1 MGFKAL
7 FVHPTYLTH
16 LQQYKIYSKQ
26 HKISIST
33 YTSSQASFTPR
44 VKENLHLVSSFIYTS
59 SQEQLTPRVG
69 CHGYL
74 MQGSIYTR

>member
-16 LQQYKIYSKQ
+16 LQQYKIYFKQ

-33 YTSSQASFTPR
+33 YTSSRASFTPR
-44 VKENLHLVSSFIYTS
+44 VKENLYLV
-59 SQEQLTPRVG
+59 
-69 CHGYL
+69 
-74 MQGSIYTR
+74 